1 MPGNTPRLTQLKRF
15 GTASFAMVAGNAA
28 YSATQWAVIAVLSHR
43 IGMEAVGAFGFA
55 LSIVAPLIIFG
66 QMQLRAQVAADAS
79 NIRSPRADVALR
91 FLASAAA
98 AATAIAAA
106 ATLALSGAIE
116 SALAVVICG
125 LSITRAV
132 ESLSDLSFG
141 YRQHDGQFSRIAAS
155 LFARSAFSLIFVVA
169 AVTYIGTAASSAWAM
184 AAAAIVAF
192 LLADAGKLRQA
203 WSGGRANPEP
213 VFAGIRR
220 QASAAL
226 PLGVAALLTSLHF
239 SLPRLILQPLT
250 DMTSVGRLTA
260 LLYFFT
266 AMTILTVS
274 IIEASGPRLA
284 RLLHG
289 SDLSQFLREAV
300 ALACGGLAAAGAFA
314 LLLAY
319 AGGPLLVLVYGSAAL
334 FSRLETAL
342 LSLCVALSIQVTF
355 VQFYLILV
363 GRAGVQMWGAALG
376 SVVTALTAFLLI
388 PASSV
393 AGALA
398 SYACGLAASL
408 SLQFFKLCAELRIPA
423 TRLSSAFG
431 STRI

>member
-1 MPGNTPRLTQLKRF
+1 MLT
-15 GTASFAMVAGNAA
+15 GNAA

-43 IGMEAVGAFGFA
+43 LGMEAVGAFGFA
-55 LSIVAPLIIFG
+55 LSIVAPLIMFG

-79 NIRSPRADVALR
+79 NIRSARADVALR

-98 AATAIAAA
+98 AAAAIAVAA
-106 ATLALSGAIE
+106 AMALSGAIE
-116 SALAVVICG
+116 SALAIVIFG

-155 LFARSAFSLIFVVA
+155 LLIRSAFSLIFVVA
-169 AVTYIGTAASSAWAM
+169 ALTYVGTAASSAWAM

-192 LLADAGKLRQA
+192 LLSDAGKLRQA
-203 WSGGRANPEP
+203 WAGGQTNPEP
-213 VFAGIRR
+213 VFAGVQR
-220 QASAAL
+220 QAFAAL

-239 SLPRLILQPLT
+239 SLPRLILQPLA
-250 DMTSVGRLTA
+250 DMASLGRLTA

-266 AMTILTVS
+266 AMTILSVS

-289 SDLSQFLREAV
+289 ADPAQFLREAV
-300 ALACGGLAAAGAFA
+300 ALACGGLAAAAAFA
-314 LLLAY
+314 LLIAY
-319 AGGPLLVLVYGSAAL
+319 AGGPLLVFLYGSGTL
-334 FSRLETAL
+334 FSRLETAM
-342 LSLCVALSIQVTF
+342 LSLCVALSIQLTF

-363 GRAGVQMWGAALG
+363 GRAGVQMWGAAMG
-376 SVVTALTAFLLI
+376 SAVTVLTALLLI
-388 PASSV
+388 PVSPV

-398 SYACGLAASL
+398 AYASGLAVSL
-408 SLQFFKLCAELRIPA
+408 SIQFLKLRAELRIPA
-423 TRLSSAFG
+423 TRLSAALG
-431 STRI
+431 STRP